1 MEEERPN
8 YYAVIP
14 ASVRYSN
21 VTANAKLLYGEI
33 TALANKT
40 GACFATNKYFANLY
54 GVSIISISKWIKEL
68 SDAGFIRT
76 EMTYKDDTKEIDKR
90 LISIADNNLI
100 GIEEKFN
107 TPIKE
112 NLKGGI
118 KENLK
123 GGIKEK
129 FKDNNTDINTTSINK
144 KENKKKET
152 EQLIKEELERCQ
164 MYGNWE
170 SVINT
175 FIDYRIERKKPL
187 TSKGMVLMVRK
198 LKELTGGDIY
208 LAEQIIEQSI
218 INGWQGLFPLQ
229 NNKVRDKGK
238 SFISDNYNAA
248 MTYDKGNPF
257 D

>member
-1 MEEERPN
+1 MEEEKPS
-8 YYAVIP
+8 YYAIIP
-14 ASVRYSN
+14 ANVRYSN

-40 GACFATNKYFANLY
+40 GVCYASNRYFAELY
-54 GVSIISISKWIKEL
+54 GVTTVSISKWIKEL
-68 SDAGFIRT
+68 IDAGFIRSQIV
-76 EMTYKDDTKEIDKR
+76 YKDHTKEIDKR
-90 LISIADNNLI
+90 LISIANNDLI

-112 NLKGGI
+112 NF
-118 KENLK
+118 E

-129 FKDNNTDINTTSINK
+129 FKENNTSINNTSINNK

-152 EQLIKEELERCQ
+152 EQLIKEELERCN

-187 TSKGMVLMVRK
+187 TSKGLILMVRK
-198 LKELTGGDIY
+198 LKELTGGNID

-229 NNKVRDKGK
+229 NNKAGVKGK

-248 MTYDKGNPF
+248 MMYDKGNPF